1 MPRDRRPVAPETDG
15 HRDARLMLL
24 VPVSAIITAAW
35 VAAGVRAVW
44 FGDVQM
50 LVIVSGPFTLL
61 CGYLFGISLMNR
73 TEGSQNG

>member
-1 MPRDRRPVAPETDG
+1 MPRERRPVPPETKG
-15 HRDARLMLL
+15 YRDARLILL
-24 VPVSAIITAAW
+24 IPVSVIITATW

-61 CGYLFGISLMNR
+61 CGYLFGISLMKR
-73 TEGSQNG
+73 TEADTGG